1 MNFSSVSV
9 QEVAIARAAVRLCVV
24 GSGTGSDESV
34 FRSDLDDEKS

>member
-9 QEVAIARAAVRLCVV
+9 QEVAITRAAVRLCVV

-34 FRSDLDDEKS
+34 FGCDLDDEKS